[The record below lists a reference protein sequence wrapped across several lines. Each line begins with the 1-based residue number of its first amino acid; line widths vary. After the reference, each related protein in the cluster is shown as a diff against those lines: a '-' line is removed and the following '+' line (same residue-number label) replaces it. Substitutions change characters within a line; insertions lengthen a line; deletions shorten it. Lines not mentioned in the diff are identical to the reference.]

1 MIQCRTIVNNGP
13 LGLVIRRPVRYAE
26 HMRYSDSSWLTAA
39 ERARRGLVCLLRP
52 CCSEVGPRVWKWSSG
67 MDNARSSLSNNAWS

>member
-13 LGLVIRRPVRYAE
+13 LGLVIRRPVRYAG

-39 ERARRGLVCLLRP
+39 GAGSPRASVLAAAVLFGSG
-52 CCSEVGPRVWKWSSG
+52 SE
-67 MDNARSSLSNNAWS
+67 SLEVVQRDR